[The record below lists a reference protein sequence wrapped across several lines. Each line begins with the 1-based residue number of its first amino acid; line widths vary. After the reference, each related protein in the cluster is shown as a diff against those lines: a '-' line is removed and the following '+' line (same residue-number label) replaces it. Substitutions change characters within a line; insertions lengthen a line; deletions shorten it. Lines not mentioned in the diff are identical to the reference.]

1 MVLMDDMGVEG
12 FRRKGKIIVYPSQVS
27 FKRVYY
33 LTGKVKLIQSGLV
46 QHIDEVTFMGGKD
59 MAVSTDAKETVPE
72 EDLDQTD
79 VLESTQTV
87 ILEALEK
94 LGYPREVYELLKEP
108 MKILTVRIPIR
119 MDDGSIKIFT
129 GYRAQHNDAVGPT
142 KGGVRFHPNVTEKEV
157 KALSIWMSLKAGIVN
172 LPYGGGKGGI
182 VCDPR
187 EMSFR
192 ELEKLS
198 RGYVRAISQI
208 VGPTKDI
215 PAPDVFT
222 NSQIMAWMMDEYSR
236 IREFDSPGFI
246 TGKPLVLGGSHGRES
261 ATAKGVTICIREAA
275 KKKGIELKDARVVVQ
290 GFGNAGSF
298 LAKFMHDAGAKVIG
312 ISDAYGALFDPK
324 GLDIDYL
331 LDRRDSFGTV
341 TKLFKDTI
349 TNKELLELDCDV
361 LVPAA
366 IENQIT
372 RENAHNIQ
380 AKIVVEAANGP
391 TTLEATKILTE
402 RGILLVPDVLASS
415 GGVTVSYFEWVQ
427 NNQGY
432 YWTEEEVERRL
443 EEVLVNSFNNV
454 YNTAQTRR
462 VNMRLAAYM
471 VGVRKMAE
479 ASRFRGWI

>member
-1 MVLMDDMGVEG
+1 MVAE
-12 FRRKGKIIVYPSQVS
+12 
-27 FKRVYY
+27 
-33 LTGKVKLIQSGLV
+33 
-46 QHIDEVTFMGGKD
+46 
-59 MAVSTDAKETVPE
+59 KEKE
-72 EDLDQTD
+72 NHQASEKND
-79 VLESTQTV
+79 VLKSTQTV
-87 ILEALEK
+87 IHLALDK
-94 LGYPREVYELLKEP
+94 LGYPEEVYELLKEP
-108 MKILTVRIPIR
+108 VRMLTVKIPVR
-119 MDDGSIKIFT
+119 MDDGKVKVFT

-142 KGGVRFHPNVTEKEV
+142 KGGIRFHPNVTEKEV
-157 KALSIWMSLKAGIVN
+157 KALSIWMSLKCGIVD

-182 VCDPR
+182 ICDPR
-187 EMSFR
+187 DMSFR
-192 ELEKLS
+192 ELERLS

-208 VGPTKDI
+208 VGPSKDI

-236 IREFDSPGFI
+236 IDEYNSPGFI
-246 TGKPLVLGGSHGRES
+246 TGKPLVLGGSHGRET
-261 ATAKGVTICIREAA
+261 ATAKGVTICIHEAA
-275 KKKGIELKDARVVVQ
+275 KKKGIKLQGARVVVQ

-312 ISDAYGALFDPK
+312 ISDAYGGLHDED

-341 TKLFKDTI
+341 TKLFNNTI
-349 TNKELLELDCDV
+349 TNQELLELDCDI

-372 RENAHNIQ
+372 EKNAHNIR
-380 AKIVVEAANGP
+380 ANIVVEAANGP
-391 TTLEATKILTE
+391 TTLDATKILTE

-432 YWTEEEVERRL
+432 YWTEEEVEEKL
-443 EEVLVNSFNNV
+443 EKILVNSFNNV
-454 YNTAQTRR
+454 YETSQTRR
-462 VNMRLAAYM
+462 VDMRLAAYM

-479 ASRFRGWI
+479 ACRFRGWI

>member
-1 MVLMDDMGVEG
+1 MVADKAADSGNENHD
-12 FRRKGKIIVYPSQVS
+12 
-27 FKRVYY
+27 
-33 LTGKVKLIQSGLV
+33 KL
-46 QHIDEVTFMGGKD
+46 
-59 MAVSTDAKETVPE
+59 
-72 EDLDQTD
+72 D
-79 VLESTQTV
+79 VLKSTQTV
-87 ILEALEK
+87 VSNALDK
-94 LGYPREVYELLKEP
+94 LGYPKEVFDLLKEP
-108 MKILTVRIPIR
+108 VRMMTVRIPVR

-157 KALSIWMSLKAGIVN
+157 KALSIWMSLKAGIVD

-182 VCDPR
+182 LCDPR

-192 ELEKLS
+192 ELEGLS

-208 VGPTKDI
+208 VGPNKDI

-236 IREFDSPGFI
+236 IDEFNNPGFI

-261 ATAKGVTICIREAA
+261 ATAKGVTICIEEAA
-275 KKKGIELKDARVVVQ
+275 KKKNINIEGARVVIQ

-298 LAKFMHDAGAKVIG
+298 LAKFMYDAGAKVIG
-312 ISDAYGALFDPK
+312 ISDAQGALHDPE
-324 GLDIDYL
+324 GLDVEYL

-341 TKLFKDTI
+341 TNLFKNTI
-349 TNKELLELDCDV
+349 TNEELLELDCDI

-372 RENAHNIQ
+372 ENNAHNIK
-380 AKIVVEAANGP
+380 ASIVVEAANGP
-391 TTLEATKILTE
+391 TTLDGTRILSE
-402 RGILLVPDVLASS
+402 RDILLVPDVLASA

-432 YWTEEEVERRL
+432 YWSEEEVDEKL
-443 EEVLVNSFNNV
+443 HKVMVKGFNTV
-454 YNTAQTRR
+454 YNTAETRLID
-462 VNMRLAAYM
+462 MRLAAYM

-479 ASRFRGWI
+479 AARFRGWI

>member
-1 MVLMDDMGVEG
+1 MDLL
-12 FRRKGKIIVYPSQVS
+12 K
-27 FKRVYY
+27 
-33 LTGKVKLIQSGLV
+33 
-46 QHIDEVTFMGGKD
+46 
-59 MAVSTDAKETVPE
+59 
-72 EDLDQTD
+72 
-79 VLESTQTV
+79 STQRV
-87 ILEALEK
+87 IKEALEK
-94 LGYPREVYELLKEP
+94 LGYQEAMYELLKEP
-108 MKILTVRIPIR
+108 LRVLTVRIPVR
-119 MDDGSIKIFT
+119 MDNGEVKVFT

-142 KGGVRFHPNVTEKEV
+142 KGGIRFHPDVTEDEV
-157 KALSIWMSLKAGIVN
+157 KALSIWMSLKAGIVD

-192 ELEKLS
+192 ELERLS
-198 RGYVRAISQI
+198 RGYVRAISQL

-246 TGKPLVLGGSHGRES
+246 TGKPIALGGSHGRET

-275 KKKGIELKDARVVVQ
+275 KRRGIELKGARVVVQ
-290 GFGNAGSF
+290 GFGNAGSY
-298 LAKFMHDAGAKVIG
+298 LSKFMHDAGAKVIG
-312 ISDAYGALFDPK
+312 ISDAYGALYDPD

-341 TKLFKDTI
+341 TKLFTNTI
-349 TNKELLELDCDV
+349 TNKELLELDCDI

-372 RENAHNIQ
+372 ASNAHNIK
-380 AKIVVEAANGP
+380 ASIVVEAANGP

-402 RGILLVPDVLASS
+402 RGILLVPDVLASA

-432 YWTEEEVERRL
+432 YWSEEEVERKL
-443 EEVLVNSFNNV
+443 EEVMVKAFDNV
-454 YNTAQTRR
+454 YQTAQTRR
-462 VNMRLAAYM
+462 VDMRLAAYM

-479 ASRFRGWI
+479 ASRFRGWV

>member
-1 MVLMDDMGVEG
+1 MITDQEKGLQK
-12 FRRKGKIIVYPSQVS
+12 RKNI
-27 FKRVYY
+27 
-33 LTGKVKLIQSGLV
+33 
-46 QHIDEVTFMGGKD
+46 
-59 MAVSTDAKETVPE
+59 
-72 EDLDQTD
+72 
-79 VLESTQTV
+79 LESTQEV
-87 ILEALEK
+87 IQEALDK
-94 LGYPREVYELLKEP
+94 LGYPDEMYELLKEP
-108 MKILTVRIPIR
+108 LRMLTVRIPVR
-119 MDDGSIKIFT
+119 MDDGSTKIFT

-142 KGGVRFHPNVTEKEV
+142 KGGIRFHPSVTEVEV
-157 KALSIWMSLKAGIVN
+157 KALSVWMSLKAGIVD

-192 ELEKLS
+192 EIERLS

-236 IREFDSPGFI
+236 IDEFNSPGFI
-246 TGKPLVLGGSHGRES
+246 TGKPLVLGGSHGRET
-261 ATAKGVTICIREAA
+261 ATAKGVAIMIREAA
-275 KKKGIELKDARVVVQ
+275 LRRGIELKGARVVVQ

-298 LAKFMHDAGAKVIG
+298 LSKFMYDAGAKVIAV
-312 ISDAYGALFDPK
+312 SDAYGAIHDEN
-324 GLDIDYL
+324 GLDIPYL
-331 LDRRDSFGTV
+331 LDRRDSFGTIS
-341 TKLFKDTI
+341 TLFKNTI
-349 TNKELLELDCDV
+349 SNKEMLEIDCDI

-372 RENAHNIQ
+372 EENADAIK
-380 AKIVVEAANGP
+380 ASIVVEAANGP
-391 TTLEATKILTE
+391 TTNEATKILTE

-432 YWTEEEVERRL
+432 YWTEEEVEEKL
-443 EEVLVNSFNNV
+443 EKVLVHSFNTV
-454 YNTAQTRR
+454 YNTSSARK
-462 VNMRLAAYM
+462 VDMRLAAYM

-479 ASRFRGWI
+479 ASRFRGWV

>member
-1 MVLMDDMGVEG
+1 
-12 FRRKGKIIVYPSQVS
+12 
-27 FKRVYY
+27 
-33 LTGKVKLIQSGLV
+33 
-46 QHIDEVTFMGGKD
+46 MGGKQ
-59 MAVSTDAKETVPE
+59 MTAQNTTDQKS
-72 EDLDQTD
+72 DNHHDND
-79 VLESTQTV
+79 NVLKSTQSV
-87 ILEALEK
+87 IADALDK
-94 LGYPREVYELLKEP
+94 LGYSSEVYELLKEP
-108 MKILTVRIPIR
+108 IRMLTVRIPVK
-119 MDDGSIKIFT
+119 MDDGSTTIFT

-142 KGGVRFHPNVTEKEV
+142 KGGVRFHPNVSETEV
-157 KALSIWMSLKAGIVN
+157 KALSIWMSLKAGIVD

-182 VCDPR
+182 ICDPR
-187 EMSFR
+187 TMSFR
-192 ELEKLS
+192 ELERLS
-198 RGYVRAISQI
+198 RGYVRAISQL

-246 TGKPLVLGGSHGRES
+246 TGKPLVLGGSHGRET

-275 KKKGIELKDARVVVQ
+275 AKRGIQLEGARVVVQ

-298 LAKFMHDAGAKVIG
+298 LAKFMHDAGAKVIA
-312 ISDAYGALFDPK
+312 ISDAYGGLHDPE

-331 LDRRDSFGTV
+331 LERRDSFGTV

-349 TNKELLELDCDV
+349 TNQELLELDCDI

-372 RENAHNIQ
+372 EKNAHQIK
-380 AKIVVEAANGP
+380 ATIVVEAANGP
-391 TTLEATKILTE
+391 TTLEATRILSE
-402 RGILLVPDVLASS
+402 RGILLVPDVLASA

-432 YWTEEEVERRL
+432 YWTEEEVEAKL
-443 EEVLVNSFNNV
+443 EKVMVKSFETV
-454 YNTAQTRR
+454 YTTAMNRK